1 MLVKIICGSYG
12 HRPNANEPRVIRK
25 DSDSPA
31 FELNDEEAKRIID
44 LGIAEACS
52 FGGVQESDGIELPQM
67 TEEELMSLDF
77 NEMRKLA
84 REYGL
89 DSKGTKDQLLARLK
103 EAFLKED
110 ASNEDDGDVFVDEE
124 DAPPQLEARE
134 PV

>member
-25 DSDSPA
+25 DSKSPA
-31 FELNDEEAKRIID
+31 FELNDEEAKRIIA
-44 LGIAEACS
+44 LGIAKACGS
-52 FGGVQESDGIELPQM
+52 DEVQESDDIELPRM

-89 DSKGTKDQLLARLK
+89 DSKGTKEQLFSRLK
-103 EAFLKED
+103 TAFLKED
-110 ASNEDDGDVFVDEE
+110 VFHEDDADVFVDEE
-124 DAPPQLEARE
+124 DAPPKLEAQE